1 MIGAGGAS
9 RKRADAW
16 KGGGGEG
23 GPGRSSSECRSGPQ
37 RAGAMARRD
46 GPLLLAGGWPSVTAP
61 RRPRYI
67 RGKASR
73 RGDGGRGV
81 RARKAPYGLP
91 DSDAMFPPYR
101 PYKQVCVCVCASV
114 TSVCARR
121 GGPPARS
128 LGLDPGAAR
137 RGPAAPPG
145 RGDLWPLHPSPPEQA
160 RRRARTLSA
169 AARDVQP
176 ARTARSAAADRG
188 TGRSGEPIIA
198 AWGGVTPGRAARA
211 RRARPGPLGWM
222 PSR

>member
-1 MIGAGGAS
+1 MPQRAAARGGDGATGWAAAARRGLAE
-9 RKRADAW
+9 RHRAGRGTSAA
-16 KGGGGEG
+16 KPPVGETGGEG
-23 GPGRSSSECRSGPQ
+23 CERE
-37 RAGAMARRD
+37 
-46 GPLLLAGGWPSVTAP
+46 
-61 RRPRYI
+61 RRPTACPTQTRC
-67 RGKASR
+67 SR
-73 RGDGGRGV
+73 RIDHTN
-81 RARKAPYGLP
+81 KC
-91 DSDAMFPPYR
+91 
-101 PYKQVCVCVCASV
+101 VCVCVCASV